1 MAKIGDMDSRISYV
15 VTLTVQLD
23 RVIDDEVARDVA
35 ARWATNS
42 GFDLGMTSTS
52 LDEPWLRASAGLQTT
67 PTADPVQ
74 VVTSAVGNLS
84 IELREVGH
92 KVEAWRAVEII
103 SADEQARRGRTRGMP
118 DLVNA
123 EQFAELAGLTR
134 QRIYQYL
141 SDRRAGKRADFPE
154 QVLDGYWLRSTA
166 EHWATNRKRKPG
178 PDPRSATEGK
188 R

>member
-1 MAKIGDMDSRISYV
+1 MGDMNSRISYIA
-15 VTLTVQLD
+15 TLTVQLD

-52 LDEPWLRASAGLQTT
+52 LDEPWLRVSAGLQTT
-67 PTADPVQ
+67 PAADPVQ
-74 VVTSAVGNLS
+74 VVTSAVGNLVV
-84 IELREVGH
+84 ELREVGH
-92 KVEAWRAVEII
+92 KVEAWRGVEII

-118 DLVNA
+118 EVVNA

-141 SDRRAGKRADFPE
+141 TDRRAGKRDDFPDQILE
-154 QVLDGYWLRSTA
+154 GYWLRSAA
-166 EHWATNRKRKPG
+166 EHWAKTRRTKPG
-178 PDPRSATEGK
+178 PAPRSAGSK
-188 R
+188 SRS